1 MAPIANTITRS
12 RLADYIATELCDLI
26 ETEVIDL
33 SVGGQPDDD
42 EVMDDIAETL
52 DSESYGRVAA
62 LVSLA
67 EGVESWLNAEDIAQA
82 HKWRQEA
89 LPGRLARNGKR
100 PFTVTGIISEDNGDR
115 WAEVIW
121 ADNADE
127 AAHIA
132 GAKTA
137 YAVKVAGVIE
147 GRVEVTV
154 S

>member
-1 MAPIANTITRS
+1 MDPIANTINRS

-26 ETEVIDL
+26 ETEGIDL
-33 SVGGQPDDD
+33 PVEGQPDD
-42 EVMDDIAETL
+42 EVMNDIANTL

-67 EGVESWLNAEDIAQA
+67 EEIESWLNAEDIAQA

-100 PFTVTGIISEDNGDR
+100 PFTVTGIYEDNDDR
-115 WAEVIW
+115 WAEVVW
-121 ADNADE
+121 ADDAAQ

-147 GRVEVTV
+147 GRVEVAT
-154 S
+154 

>member
-1 MAPIANTITRS
+1 MDPIANTINRS

-26 ETEVIDL
+26 ETEGIDL

-42 EVMDDIAETL
+42 EVLHDIANTL
-52 DSESYGRVAA
+52 DSENYGRVAA

-82 HKWRQEA
+82 HKWGQEA

-100 PFTVTGIISEDNGDR
+100 PFTVTGIYEDNGDR

-121 ADNADE
+121 ADTADQ

-137 YAVKVAGVIE
+137 YEVKVAGVIE
-147 GRVEVTV
+147 GEVTV